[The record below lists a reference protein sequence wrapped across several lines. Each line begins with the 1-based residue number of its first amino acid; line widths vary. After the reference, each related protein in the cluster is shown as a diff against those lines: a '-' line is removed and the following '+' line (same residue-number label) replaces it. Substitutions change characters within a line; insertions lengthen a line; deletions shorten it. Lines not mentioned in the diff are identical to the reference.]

1 MKSQT
6 RIKSEKVLEILFAN
20 QYKFRSPD
28 VLRKTVELTQDL
40 VEAGRA
46 KDEKYYLVWYE
57 HLKVAK
63 TLHKAEVRR
72 MLVKNRRM
80 DPSMPFETWN
90 VVASE
95 SLDLACSRALKP
107 GDKAKVGEI
116 TIAIKLSRPRKEIL
130 SEVDARAKAPVA
142 LARNDRRIPGAH
154 HASPEGRHA
163 VNCTSYL
170 SGSSR

>member
-6 RIKSEKVLEILFAN
+6 RIKSEKVLEILFAKFK
-20 QYKFRSPD
+20 YKFRSPD

-46 KDEKYYLVWYE
+46 
-57 HLKVAK
+57 LKVAK

-90 VVASE
+90 VVASK

-130 SEVDARAKAPVA
+130 SEVDARLKHRLHWLEMTGKYQEPITH
-142 LARNDRRIPGAH
+142 RPKDDTP
-154 HASPEGRHA
+154 